1 MQKTL
6 LIKKSKRGRVK
17 DKKTDYKRIEYFL
30 KGVCKLTHREYLLTD
45 WGEYSIFV
53 EAKYNENNEK
63 LDFLRQIRYEIR
75 VNNVYLKENN
85 RPKSFDDIF
94 KLTAYEDLG
103 KSKKED

>member
-1 MQKTL
+1 M
-6 LIKKSKRGRVK
+6 
-17 DKKTDYKRIEYFL
+17 
-30 KGVCKLTHREYLLTD
+30 LTD
-45 WGEYSIFV
+45 WREYSIFV

-103 KSKKED
+103 KTKKDKIKKYVTPSQKLIESAKKYRINIVG

>member
-1 MQKTL
+1 M
-6 LIKKSKRGRVK
+6 
-17 DKKTDYKRIEYFL
+17 
-30 KGVCKLTHREYLLTD
+30 LTD

-53 EAKYNENNEK
+53 EVKYNENNEK
-63 LDFLRQIRYEIR
+63 LDFLRQVRYEIR

-103 KSKKED
+103 KSKKEKIKKYVKPSQKLIESAKKYGINIVG